1 MLKREFTGLII
12 AFFSLAA
19 LFYTNSYFFYFLF
32 SCILMTAAYELSFL
46 IKKPYFPSFITLIL
60 IFTSI
65 LLMPIYELSRSL
77 MLFAISISVFTDSAC
92 YYFGKNFGSI
102 KIFPKTSPNKTL
114 EGLIFGSVFTFL
126 LLFFIVYS
134 QIFEIYL
141 RGLPKGNGPLTT
153 LLLLSIFASILGDFI
168 ESRLKRI
175 ADVKDSGNIFPGHGG
190 MLDRLDSHL
199 LVLPLFFIILG
210 LLK

>member
-46 IKKPYFPSFITLIL
+46 IKKPYFPSLITLIL

-102 KIFPKTSPNKTL
+102 KIFPKT
-114 EGLIFGSVFTFL
+114 
-126 LLFFIVYS
+126 
-134 QIFEIYL
+134 
-141 RGLPKGNGPLTT
+141 
-153 LLLLSIFASILGDFI
+153 
-168 ESRLKRI
+168 
-175 ADVKDSGNIFPGHGG
+175 
-190 MLDRLDSHL
+190 
-199 LVLPLFFIILG
+199 IILSDE
-210 LLK
+210 K